1 MRRPIEVRVFGGVGV
16 AEETIQRL
24 LIHKFRA
31 GWRHQTYGFQPIE
44 RPTSL
49 TFTAPEGRYARRA
62 EVSVVLDPARGE
74 LKLIVVVD
82 DQSEPDEDASWIDA
96 RDEVA
101 VGFVTDV
108 LGPAAE
114 AAGAALCMTPRHVG
128 LHDLVPRC
136 AAAVLQAFARA
147 VVREGRLHPNDEA
160 RIADVAA
167 AVHATRS
174 ELSGELF
181 AQWLYEDVGW
191 PASVTARLARE
202 LDRALAVL
210 TAYDKLRRRRH

>member
-1 MRRPIEVRVFGGVGV
+1 MRRPIDVRVFGGVRV

-24 LIHKFRA
+24 QILNSRA
-31 GWRHQTYGFQPIE
+31 GWQRLTYGFPPIE

-49 TFTAPEGRYARRA
+49 TFRAPQGRFARPG
-62 EVSVVLDPARGE
+62 EMSVVLDPARGE
-74 LKLIVVVD
+74 LELIVVVD
-82 DQSEPDEDASWIDA
+82 GQSEWEGDASWTDA

-101 VGFVTDV
+101 LGFVTDV

-128 LHDLVPRC
+128 LHNLMPRC
-136 AAAVLQAFARA
+136 VAKVLQAFARA
-147 VVREGRLHPNDEA
+147 VVREGRLHRSDEA

-167 AVHATRS
+167 AVHATRT
-174 ELSGELF
+174 ELTGALF

-191 PASVTARLARE
+191 PATLTSRLARE

-210 TAYDKLRRRRH
+210 TAYDKLRRRR